1 MKKLSWYSDP
11 NGSLTYAQ
19 RGAKCCDI
27 KPFARIISSGEV
39 VKLSYNLGLRLYK
52 QGFEI
57 LDSIT
62 LKKI

>member
-1 MKKLSWYSDP
+1 MKRVSWYSEP

-19 RGAKCCDI
+19 RGAKYCDI
-27 KPFARIISSGEV
+27 KPFARVTSSGEV
-39 VKLSYNLGLRLYK
+39 VKLSYNLGLKLYK
-52 QGFEI
+52 RGFEI